1 MTTFGCGGFVV
12 GFRFSHAVAD
22 GLGAAK
28 FMGAVGELAR
38 GADQISPP
46 PTWGRDAIPDPAGAH
61 VGSLPELDGAKRL
74 EYPLQIPKDDL
85 LPHPLPRPTR
95 EEENKLILLVQV
107 RGGLLDSSRIVR
119 GCSDWAR
126 IWDFLPAL

>member
-1 MTTFGCGGFVV
+1 VQVTTFAYDGFVV

-28 FMGAVGELAR
+28 FIGAVGELAR

-61 VGSLPELDGAKRL
+61 VGSLPELDGAKRV
-74 EYPLQIPKDDL
+74 EYLAIDISADYIDHFK
-85 LPHPLPRPTR
+85 
-95 EEENKLILLVQV
+95 
-107 RGGLLDSSRIVR
+107 S
-119 GCSDWAR
+119 
-126 IWDFLPAL
+126 